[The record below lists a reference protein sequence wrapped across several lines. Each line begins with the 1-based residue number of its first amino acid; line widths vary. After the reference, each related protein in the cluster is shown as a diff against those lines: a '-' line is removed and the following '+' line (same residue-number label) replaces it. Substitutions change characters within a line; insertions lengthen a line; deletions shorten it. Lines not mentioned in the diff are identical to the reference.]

1 MTVKHHG
8 PRAVEAPNQ
17 HIRWVPQPTWNS
29 ASQHRDLARIKVELG
44 KAAEAEA
51 LCFKAVQYDLARQ
64 PRLRASV
71 LNTLGRARQLLGR
84 TAEARADIDES
95 IAIARSA
102 DRADSERMLAE
113 LLMLSARVHIENGEV
128 DRALQEIT
136 ESAAIE
142 QQAPSMTKRIRNDI
156 RTTLERAKASA
167 EAVTSK

>member
-1 MTVKHHG
+1 LV
-8 PRAVEAPNQ
+8 APVNC
-17 HIRWVPQPTWNS
+17 W
-29 ASQHRDLARIKVELG
+29 
-44 KAAEAEA
+44 
-51 LCFKAVQYDLARQ
+51 
-64 PRLRASV
+64 
-71 LNTLGRARQLLGR
+71 GR
-84 TAEARADIDES
+84 TAEARADVDES

-102 DRADSERMLAE
+102 DLADSERMLAE

-167 EAVTSK
+167 EAATSK

>member
-1 MTVKHHG
+1 
-8 PRAVEAPNQ
+8 
-17 HIRWVPQPTWNS
+17 
-29 ASQHRDLARIKVELG
+29 
-44 KAAEAEA
+44 
-51 LCFKAVQYDLARQ
+51 
-64 PRLRASV
+64 

-84 TAEARADIDES
+84 TAEARADVDES

-102 DRADSERMLAE
+102 DLADSERMLAE

-167 EAVTSK
+167 EAATSK